1 MTRKSG
7 NICKN
12 NMLVLFVVILL
23 TVLIVYIALNSYNKE
38 MFTSLS
44 LNNQNKDGN
53 ILFYTNLLNPEL
65 QSKVDK
71 LKTDNINERDNHI
84 LSQRHLSQVLETRR
98 PELIPENP
106 SSPEKLC
113 YINLEK

>member
-1 MTRKSG
+1 MTRASR

-12 NMLVLFVVILL
+12 NMFVVFLVILL
-23 TVLIVYIALNSYNKE
+23 TILIVYIALNSYNKE
-38 MFTSLS
+38 MFSTLS

-53 ILFYTNLLNPEL
+53 ILFHTTLLNRDL

-71 LKTDNINERDNHI
+71 LNTHKSIKDNNV
-84 LSQRHLSQVLETRR
+84 LSQRHLAQVLETRR
-98 PELIPENP
+98 PELISNNP

-113 YINLEK
+113 YINFEK

>member
-7 NICKN
+7 TICKN
-12 NMLVLFVVILL
+12 NMLVLFAVILL
-23 TVLIVYIALNSYNKE
+23 TILIVYIALNSYNKE

-53 ILFYTNLLNPEL
+53 ILFYTNLLNPDL
-65 QSKVDK
+65 QSKVDTINK
-71 LKTDNINERDNHI
+71 ENINERDNNV

-98 PELIPENP
+98 PELIADNK

-113 YINLEK
+113 YINLHK